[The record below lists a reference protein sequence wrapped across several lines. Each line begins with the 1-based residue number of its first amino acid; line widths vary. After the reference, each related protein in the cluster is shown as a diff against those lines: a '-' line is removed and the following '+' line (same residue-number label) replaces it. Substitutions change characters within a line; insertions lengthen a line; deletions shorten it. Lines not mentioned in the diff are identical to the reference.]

1 MALAVAAD
9 QADTRVGYSG
19 AQWHQP
25 LHLPREYT
33 AAIVVLASFMGC
45 LIEEK
50 HVLLRNFG
58 RPQRD
63 GLGRAPLGNAAF
75 ERDQA
80 RLQTLILGIAN
91 LVFFLN

>member
-1 MALAVAAD
+1 
-9 QADTRVGYSG
+9 
-19 AQWHQP
+19 
-25 LHLPREYT
+25 
-33 AAIVVLASFMGC
+33 MGC
-45 LIEEK
+45 LIEEN
-50 HVLLRNFG
+50 HGLLRNFG